1 MSINL
6 RFISLQHD
14 EGPPMFDS
22 EQQFIFLRL
31 NILREYLERELL
43 MTNLPF
49 KYDFEVNFGTYFEIF
64 KLQFVLFGTLALFL
78 LTMVKVKKMIGLL
91 IYSDSAFIM
100 NWINNWRK
108 KIICDNEIC
117 DWRWKIL
124 SYIPFDN
131 LINCLNF
138 DLNNNLQN
146 LI

>member
-100 NWINNWRK
+100 NWINN
-108 KIICDNEIC
+108 
-117 DWRWKIL
+117 
-124 SYIPFDN
+124 
-131 LINCLNF
+131 
-138 DLNNNLQN
+138 
-146 LI
+146 